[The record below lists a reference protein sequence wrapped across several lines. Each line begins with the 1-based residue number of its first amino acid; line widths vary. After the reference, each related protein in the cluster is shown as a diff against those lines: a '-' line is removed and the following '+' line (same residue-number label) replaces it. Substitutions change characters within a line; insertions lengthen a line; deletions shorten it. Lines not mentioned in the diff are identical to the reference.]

1 MSALSQA
8 ARLSSVASPSP
19 ATRHRAPRLPLLSLR
34 RAAATLAV
42 ASVLSVCSADASTNV
57 ADPASATTGG
67 AATGDSC
74 SVLPASDVFV
84 RYKFECPEGYDRLH
98 AVHNNN
104 PAQECEQ
111 AAAYL
116 NVLHRDYKLLPGEP
130 AKDSNNLPNGNDG
143 CFLNVSAA
151 VPTLH
156 YIEPLQKV
164 NADKTTS
171 YFASSSSDVWLI
183 CKRVGGWAST
193 KPSDK
198 APSHPPFNLSELQEA
213 VRGANA
219 AVHCEGGGS
228 HDGVILICVC
238 ILAYVILGLPVVLWL
253 LLKTRLSQHLLA
265 PKHSSLC
272 NDSMDGRMT
281 SVSHHQPNPRS
292 PLAVSH
298 EHAPVSYS
306 KALPA
311 EGEVTSPSAARRATM
326 IKTASVPR
334 LAPAASFDEA
344 GKETSLAEHQQGS
357 YPRLL
362 SPTGAPPSNSS
373 AGTVNSTNSSFS
385 VARHT
390 AYQDMSR
397 GPAASRVK
405 PAS

>member
-1 MSALSQA
+1 MSAISQA
-8 ARLSSVASPSP
+8 ACRSSVASPSP
-19 ATRHRAPRLPLLSLR
+19 ATRRRAPRQPLLSLR

-42 ASVLSVCSADASTNV
+42 ASVLSVCGADAVAEPAGSTT
-57 ADPASATTGG
+57 PSG
-67 AATGDSC
+67 ATGDSC

-84 RYKFECPEGYDRLH
+84 RYKYECPAGYDRLH
-98 AVHNNN
+98 AVQNNN

-116 NVLHRDYKLLPGEP
+116 NVQHKDHKLLPGEP
-130 AKDSNNLPNGNDG
+130 AKDGNNLPNGNDG

-171 YFASSSSDVWLI
+171 YFASTSSDVWLI
-183 CKRVGGWAST
+183 CKRVGGWTAT
-193 KPSDK
+193 KPCGN
-198 APSHPPFNLSELQEA
+198 APVRPPFNLSELQDA

-219 AVHCEGGGS
+219 AVHCEGGAS

-265 PKHSSLC
+265 PKHTSLC
-272 NDSMDGRMT
+272 NDSMDGRMPH
-281 SVSHHQPNPRS
+281 VNHQPNPRS
-292 PLAVSH
+292 PLSAVS
-298 EHAPVSYS
+298 HAPVSYS

-311 EGEVTSPSAARRATM
+311 EGEVSSPSAARRATM

-334 LAPAASFDEA
+334 LAPAPSFEEP
-344 GKETSLAEHQQGS
+344 GKETSLTEHQQGS

-397 GPAASRVK
+397 GPAGARVK